1 MNISEKELAERL
13 TYSEVGSAKHTEIM
27 SEIQRR
33 QLFLQYEAVEAT
45 KRAALAEEKAAE
57 AHAIAAHA
65 AIKNAKYLLL
75 CVVATTVTALL
86 SLVTTFIV
94 LWARL

>member
-57 AHAIAAHA
+57 AHAIAVKSSNACGTHA
-65 AIKNAKYLLL
+65 SMVSA
-75 CVVATTVTALL
+75 C
-86 SLVTTFIV
+86 SP
-94 LWARL
+94 ARAGLADGIAC